1 MFRNEPQI
9 VVKQH
14 FYTIPE
20 NHRLRLREYH
30 KYSEELKS
38 LQEMKH
44 KFQQSIPSGAE
55 WEKKNENKDKLI
67 ILEKK
72 VSKMEECIEDIKKL
86 QEIIKNIGTPID
98 NPS

>member
-1 MFRNEPQI
+1 MFRSEAQI

-14 FYTIPE
+14 LYKDE
-20 NHRLRLREYH
+20 YRLRIREYKEH
-30 KYSEELKS
+30 PKELEF

-44 KFQQSIPSGAE
+44 EFHSRIPSSEG
-55 WEKKNENKDKLI
+55 WEKRNENKDKLI

-86 QEIIKNIGTPID
+86 QEIIINIGTPID